1 VHGEQRAIER
11 GGVCM
16 VRGKQRTIERGG
28 VCMVCGKQ
36 RAIERGGVC
45 VWCAESSVLLSVVL
59 YVWCAESSVL
69 SSVVLYVWFHTLM
82 LRKGSFLA
90 EALKHQHMHALSER
104 AVYLVPMC
112 VHPPLSEHLVPPNS
126 ELRPLPQSLDA

>member
-1 VHGEQRAIER
+1 MVHGEQRAIER

-45 VWCAESSVLLSVVL
+45 VWCAESSVLL
-59 YVWCAESSVL
+59 
-69 SSVVLYVWFHTLM
+69 SVVLYVWFHTLM